1 MNKQIKDEELKVV
14 ELDGVKYYEKSAKLK
29 MKVSDYGVKVIKG
42 SEIAGYANIPI
53 TIKID
58 DNKDY
63 YMLSG
68 FLNNKLIPSTDMPAI
83 DSYGDVPTG
92 KNVYD
97 LERLINNP
105 VALVD
110 HENSAS
116 MIAGN
121 YIYLAETKQGLQFRE
136 IMRSLDDVY
145 NDETKDAISAWI
157 TGFGKA
163 YSIGGRWYYDMKE
176 SKPEDNYFVLV
187 RAVLHEASHVAIG
200 ADKWALSVAPDTSM
214 VAEKGEVTEC
224 ETLDEALAKY
234 METDDDRY
242 LDMAEKIKNGGKK
255 DV

>member
-1 MNKQIKDEELKVV
+1 MDKQIKEQELKVV

-29 MKVSDYGVKVIKG
+29 MKVSDYGVKVITG
-42 SEIAGYANIPI
+42 SEIASQANIPI
-53 TIKID
+53 GFTIKED
-58 DNKDY
+58 KKY

-68 FLNNKLIPSTDMPAI
+68 FLNNKLVPNTDMPAV

-110 HENSAS
+110 HDNSAS

-121 YIYLAETKQGLQFRE
+121 FIYLKETKQGLQFRE
-136 IMRSLDDVY
+136 IARPLEDVFH
-145 NDETKDAISAWI
+145 DETKDAISAWI
-157 TGFGKA
+157 NGFGKA

-176 SKPEDNYFVLV
+176 SKPEDGEYILV
-187 RAVLHEASHVAIG
+187 RAILHEASHVAIG

-214 VAEKGEVTEC
+214 VAEKGDVTKC

-234 METDDDRY
+234 FETDDDVY
-242 LDMAEKIKNGGKK
+242 LEQAEKIKNGGKK